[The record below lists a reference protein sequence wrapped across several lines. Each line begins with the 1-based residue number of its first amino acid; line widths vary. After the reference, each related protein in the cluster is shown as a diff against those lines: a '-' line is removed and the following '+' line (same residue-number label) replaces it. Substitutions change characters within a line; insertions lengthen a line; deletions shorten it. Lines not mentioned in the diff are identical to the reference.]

1 LAGDPTI
8 GFLSTPEAVTV
19 DLPDDLLTLLRG
31 PSPCFISTLMPD
43 GSPQMTEVW
52 VDTDGEHVVINTV
65 DGFLKVRNLQRDPRL
80 AVSVLDPENL
90 MRYFSVR
97 GTVVEMVTE
106 GAADHIEMLSQRYLG
121 EPYPWYGGRDQ
132 TRIKLIIEAD
142 RIGGM
147 H

>member
-1 LAGDPTI
+1 MT
-8 GFLSTPEAVTV
+8 
-19 DLPDDLLTLLRG
+19 LPDELLTLLRG
-31 PSPCFISTLMPD
+31 PSPCFISTLMAD

-65 DGFLKVRNLQRDPRL
+65 DGFLKVRNLRRDPRL

-97 GTVVEMVTE
+97 GTVVDMITE

-132 TRIKLIIEAD
+132 TRIMLIIEAD
-142 RIGGM
+142 QVGGM

>member
-1 LAGDPTI
+1 MT
-8 GFLSTPEAVTV
+8 
-19 DLPDDLLTLLRG
+19 LPDELLTLLRG
-31 PSPCFISTLMPD
+31 PSPCFISTLMAD

-65 DGFLKVRNLQRDPRL
+65 DGFLKVRNLRRDPRL

-97 GTVVEMVTE
+97 GTVVDMITE

-121 EPYPWYGGRDQ
+121 KPYPWYGGRDQ
-132 TRIKLIIEAD
+132 TRIMLIIEAD
-142 RIGGM
+142 QVGGM

>member
-1 LAGDPTI
+1 MT
-8 GFLSTPEAVTV
+8 
-19 DLPDDLLTLLRG
+19 LPDELLTLLRG
-31 PSPCFISTLMPD
+31 PSPCFISTLMAD

-65 DGFLKVRNLQRDPRL
+65 DGFLKVRNLRRDPRL
-80 AVSVLDPENL
+80 AVSVLDL

-97 GTVVEMVTE
+97 GTVVDMITE

-132 TRIKLIIEAD
+132 TRIMLIIEAD
-142 RIGGM
+142 QVGGM

>member
-1 LAGDPTI
+1 MT
-8 GFLSTPEAVTV
+8 
-19 DLPDDLLTLLRG
+19 LPDELLTLLRG
-31 PSPCFISTLMPD
+31 PSPCFISTLMAD

-132 TRIKLIIEAD
+132 TRIMLIIEAD
-142 RIGGM
+142 QVGGM

>member
-1 LAGDPTI
+1 MT
-8 GFLSTPEAVTV
+8 
-19 DLPDDLLTLLRG
+19 LPDELLTLLRG
-31 PSPCFISTLMPD
+31 PSPCFISTLMAD

-65 DGFLKVRNLQRDPRL
+65 DGFLKVRNLRRDPRL

-97 GTVVEMVTE
+97 GTVIDMITE

-132 TRIKLIIEAD
+132 TRIMLIIEAD
-142 RIGGM
+142 QVGGM

>member
-1 LAGDPTI
+1 MT
-8 GFLSTPEAVTV
+8 
-19 DLPDDLLTLLRG
+19 LPDELLTLLRG
-31 PSPCFISTLMPD
+31 PSPCFISTLMAD

-65 DGFLKVRNLQRDPRL
+65 DGFLKVRNLRRDPRL

-97 GTVVEMVTE
+97 GTVIDMITE

-132 TRIKLIIEAD
+132 TRIMLVIEAD
-142 RIGGM
+142 QVGGM

>member
-19 DLPDDLLTLLRG
+19 DLPDDLLALLRG

>member
-1 LAGDPTI
+1 MT
-8 GFLSTPEAVTV
+8 
-19 DLPDDLLTLLRG
+19 LPDELLTLLRG
-31 PSPCFISTLMPD
+31 PSPCFISTLMAD

-65 DGFLKVRNLQRDPRL
+65 DGFLKVRNLRRDPRL

-90 MRYFSVR
+90 MRYFAVR
-97 GTVVEMVTE
+97 GTVIDMITE

-132 TRIKLIIEAD
+132 TRIMLIIEAD
-142 RIGGM
+142 QVGGM